1 MLSEWQNHK
10 TQLRGYVSKRID
22 DADAVDDILQDVYIK
37 ASSNLHQLKSTG
49 SLKGWLYR
57 IAHNTIMDFYR
68 GRQPYEPLPDDLVAE
83 EEDEGIQAREELAQ
97 CLRPLID
104 ELPEKYGIPLR
115 LAELEGVS
123 QKDIAQQLGLSL
135 SGAKSRVQ
143 RGRVKF
149 REQMMACCDFEV
161 DQNGIVDYTRKD
173 TGSAP
178 KCDPLLEQK

>member
-10 TQLRGYVSKRID
+10 AQLRSYISKRID
-22 DADAVDDILQDVYIK
+22 DVNAVDDILQDVYIK
-37 ASSNLHQLKSTG
+37 ASSNLHQLQLTG

-68 GRQPYEPLPDDLVAE
+68 KRQPHEELPEDLVAE
-83 EEDEGIQAREELAQ
+83 EQDTGKQAREELAQ
-97 CLRPLID
+97 CLTPLID

-123 QKDIAQQLGLSL
+123 QQDIANQLGLSL

-161 DQNGIVDYTRKD
+161 GQEGITGYSPKD
-173 TGSAP
+173 PTQKP
-178 KCDPLLEQK
+178 KC

>member
-1 MLSEWQNHK
+1 MISEWQNHK
-10 TQLRGYVSKRID
+10 AQLRSYVSKRID

-37 ASSNLHQLKSTG
+37 ASSNLHQLKSKG

-68 GRQPYEPLPDDLVAE
+68 GRQDFEVLPDDLVAQE
-83 EEDEGIQAREELAQ
+83 QESGKQAREELAQ

-104 ELPEKYGIPLR
+104 ELPEKYGLPLR

-123 QKDIAQQLGLSL
+123 QQDIADQLGLSL

-149 REQMMACCDFEV
+149 REQMMACCDIEM
-161 DQNGIVDYTRKD
+161 DQHGISDFSPKDPSQRK
-173 TGSAP
+173 
-178 KCDPLLEQK
+178 KC